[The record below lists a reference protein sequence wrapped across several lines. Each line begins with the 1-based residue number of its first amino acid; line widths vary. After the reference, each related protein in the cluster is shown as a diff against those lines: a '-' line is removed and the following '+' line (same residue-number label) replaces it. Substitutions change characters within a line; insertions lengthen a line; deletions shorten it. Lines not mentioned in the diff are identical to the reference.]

1 MAELILVD
9 RKVGRTTMTTIC
21 AYAIIAFFIFVER
34 RLRQGKAAQSLET
47 GKDDQN
53 STRRVGQAFA
63 IMFVA
68 LLLSPLLNAF
78 GVGTITVDWLAWL
91 GVILMLLGLGLRI
104 WASRTLGA
112 FYTRTLLIQT
122 EQKIVY
128 NGPYRFIRNPGYLG
142 ALIMFISAGFAVMNW
157 ISVIVIGVAMVNAY
171 VYRIR
176 SEEAMLESAFGEH
189 FAEYK
194 ARSWRLI
201 PLIY

>member
-1 MAELILVD
+1 
-9 RKVGRTTMTTIC
+9 MTTIC
-21 AYAIIAFFIFVER
+21 AYAIIALFMFVER

-47 GKDDQN
+47 GKADQN

-68 LLLSPLLNAF
+68 LLLAPFLNTF
-78 GVGTITVDWLAWL
+78 GVGTINIDWLAWR
-91 GVILMLLGLGLRI
+91 GVILMLVGLGLRI

-112 FYTRTLLIQT
+112 FYRRTLLIQT
-122 EQKIVY
+122 EQKIVDS
-128 NGPYRFIRNPGYLG
+128 GPYRFIRNPGYLG